1 MIDDDK
7 KLRQFYDK
15 RISQEVEGD
24 ILGDEYKGYVFKI
37 SGGNDKEGFPMM
49 QGILQ
54 AGRVR
59 LLLDLHSKCYRPR
72 RTGERKRKSIRGCI
86 VGPDL
91 SVLNLIVL
99 KKGPAEIPG
108 LTDRTIPR
116 RLGPKRANKIR
127 KLFNLTKKDDVRK
140 YVVRREVVPKVK
152 ELKEG
157 EQPKAPRKYPKSKA
171 PKIQRL
177 VTPLTLQRKRHRLA
191 LKKRRGEKSKLE
203 AAEYAKLL
211 VQRLRQKR
219 EGLVSKKTHG
229 TSVKLSH
236 KDSKKVKDA
245 IKKKKA
251 ASKLAK
257 KAPKP
262 AKDAKATKPAKE
274 AKVAKPAK
282 DAKATKP
289 AKDAK
294 VAKPAKDAKA
304 TKPAKPAKAVKP
316 AKDAKAT
323 KPAKE
328 AKAAKPAKDAKATK
342 PAKAAKVAKPA
353 KEAKAAKVAKPATK
367 PAKDAKA
374 TKPAKEAK
382 IEKAAK
388 PAKEAKAAKPAKPAQ
403 QQPKPAK
410 EAKAAKPAQQ
420 QQQPKPT
427 KEAKAAKPAQ
437 QQPKQAKPAKQAAPK
452 TASPKNTGGKK

>member
-1 MIDDDK
+1 MKFNMANPTTGAQKSVMVDDDK

-157 EQPKAPRKYPKSKA
+157 EQPKAPRKYAKIKA

-211 VQRLRQKR
+211 AQRLRQKR

-236 KDSKKVKDA
+236 KDSKKVKEA

-257 KAPKP
+257 KDSKATKPAKDAKPAKAATKP
-262 AKDAKATKPAKE
+262 AKDAKAAT
-274 AKVAKPAK
+274 KPAK

-289 AKDAK
+289 AKDSKPAK
-294 VAKPAKDAKA
+294 AVKPAKDAKA
-304 TKPAKPAKAVKP
+304 AKPAKEAKAAKP

-342 PAKAAKVAKPA
+342 PAK
-353 KEAKAAKVAKPATK
+353 E
-367 PAKDAKA
+367 AKA

-382 IEKAAK
+382 AEKPAK
-388 PAKEAKAAKPAKPAQ
+388 PAKEAKAAKPVKEAKAAKPA
-403 QQPKPAK
+403 QPKPAK

-420 QQQPKPT
+420 QQPKP
-427 KEAKAAKPAQ
+427 AKPA

-452 TASPKNTGGKK
+452 TASPKTGGKK